1 MDPSLLLRHRL
12 ISREVTLQEPVSY
25 GEILWKVKSLSK
37 FLIPSFL
44 LKMGRTKGFFMDEIL
59 LFLFIQTSDT
69 FLFVFKNQW

>member
-37 FLIPSFL
+37 YLIPSFFL
-44 LKMGRTKGFFMDEIL
+44 LKMGKTKGFFMDEIV

-69 FLFVFKNQW
+69 FLFVFKNQ